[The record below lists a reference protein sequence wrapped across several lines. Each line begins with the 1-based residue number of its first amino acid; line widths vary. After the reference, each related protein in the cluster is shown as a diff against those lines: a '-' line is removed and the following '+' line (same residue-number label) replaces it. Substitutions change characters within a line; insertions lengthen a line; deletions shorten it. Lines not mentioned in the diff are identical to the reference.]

1 MFHYLGFHL
10 IVFLTMLQGTQIQT
24 TMFKEAADKFW
35 NKFELGKVYYIS
47 KGTLRVA
54 NKQFKTVANDYE
66 MTLHANSEVE
76 EAVEE
81 GTHIPEFKYNF
92 VKVDEL
98 GPYVNSR
105 DLVGERPLA

>member
-10 IVFLTMLQGTQIQT
+10 IVFLTVLQGTQIQA
-24 TMFKEAADKFW
+24 TMFKEDADKFW
-35 NKFELGKVYYIS
+35 NKLELGKVYYIS

-54 NKQFKTVANDYE
+54 NKQFKIVENDYE
-66 MTLHANSEVE
+66 MTLHENSEVE

-81 GTHIPEFKYNF
+81 GTHILEFKYNF

-98 GPYVNSR
+98 HPYVNSR
-105 DLVGERPLA
+105 DIVGECPLA

>member
-1 MFHYLGFHL
+1 
-10 IVFLTMLQGTQIQT
+10 
-24 TMFKEAADKFW
+24 
-35 NKFELGKVYYIS
+35 
-47 KGTLRVA
+47 
-54 NKQFKTVANDYE
+54 
-66 MTLHANSEVE
+66 MTLHENSEFE

-105 DLVGERPLA
+105 DLVGEHPLA

>member
-1 MFHYLGFHL
+1 MNCERFILS
-10 IVFLTMLQGTQIQT
+10 QNEP
-24 TMFKEAADKFW
+24 FKWK
-35 NKFELGKVYYIS
+35 IS
-47 KGTLRVA
+47 K
-54 NKQFKTVANDYE
+54 FKIVANDYK

-81 GTHIPEFKYNF
+81 GVHIPEYKHKF

-105 DLVGERPLA
+105 DLVGQCPLV

>member
-10 IVFLTMLQGTQIQT
+10 IVFLTVLQGTQIQA
-24 TMFKEAADKFW
+24 TMFKEAADKFR

-47 KGTLRVA
+47 KVTLRVA

-66 MTLHANSEVE
+66 MTLHANLEVE

>member
-1 MFHYLGFHL
+1 
-10 IVFLTMLQGTQIQT
+10 
-24 TMFKEAADKFW
+24 MFKEVADKFW
-35 NKFELGKVYYIS
+35 NKFELGKFYYIS

-54 NKQFKTVANDYE
+54 NKQFKIVAKYYE
-66 MTLHANSEVE
+66 MTLHENSEVE

-81 GTHIPEFKYNF
+81 GTHILEFKYNF

-105 DLVGERPLA
+105 DLVGEHPLA